1 MLNIFNDIIGK
12 GLLTK
17 GTNMKQFRTL
27 RGKALHEKSKLSI
40 LEKLWLAVVDFQ
52 RATTDKEFSDE
63 WGDAEAFQ
71 HDMFI
76 FVEQCSISI
85 SKKDIRS

>member
-1 MLNIFNDIIGK
+1 ME
-12 GLLTK
+12 
-17 GTNMKQFRTL
+17 QFRTL
-27 RGKALHEKSKLSI
+27 RGKALDERRNIPI

-63 WGDAEAFQ
+63 WGDAQAFQ

-76 FVEQCSISI
+76 FVKQSSISI
-85 SKKDIRS
+85 PKKDIRR

>member
-1 MLNIFNDIIGK
+1 ME
-12 GLLTK
+12 
-17 GTNMKQFRTL
+17 QFRTL
-27 RGKALHEKSKLSI
+27 RGKFLHEKNNIPI
-40 LEKLWLAVVDFQ
+40 LEKLWLAAVDFQ

-76 FVEQCSISI
+76 FVKQSSISI
-85 SKKDIRS
+85 PKKDIRC

>member
-1 MLNIFNDIIGK
+1 MERL
-12 GLLTK
+12 
-17 GTNMKQFRTL
+17 RTL
-27 RGKALHEKSKLSI
+27 RGKVLHEKNNIPI

-52 RATTDKEFSDE
+52 RATTDREFSDE

-85 SKKDIRS
+85 PKKDIRS